1 MTEYYDAVLGLI
13 PAALVGITAALTI
26 AGFDLTTAVPL
37 GALVS
42 VGVIGH
48 AMFVNAPTDS
58 VEHEATTRID
68 AASDSIPVE
77 ETVDADFTTSA
88 D

>member
-13 PAALVGITAALTI
+13 PLALVGIAGALTI

-48 AMFVNAPTDS
+48 AMFVNAPVDS
-58 VEHEATTRID
+58 VETDVTSH
-68 AASDSIPVE
+68 
-77 ETVDADFTTSA
+77 VDATSA
-88 D
+88 SISVEDGAN

>member
-13 PAALVGITAALTI
+13 PLALVGIAGVLTI
-26 AGFDLTTAVPL
+26 AGFDLTTAIQV

-48 AMFVNAPTDS
+48 AMFVNAPVDS
-58 VEHEATTRID
+58 VETDATTH
-68 AASDSIPVE
+68 
-77 ETVDADFTTSA
+77 VDATNASISVEDSA

>member
-13 PAALVGITAALTI
+13 PLALVGIAGALTI

-48 AMFVNAPTDS
+48 AMFVNAPVDS
-58 VEHEATTRID
+58 VESDVTTHVDATN
-68 AASDSIPVE
+68 ASISVE
-77 ETVDADFTTSA
+77 ESA
-88 D
+88 N